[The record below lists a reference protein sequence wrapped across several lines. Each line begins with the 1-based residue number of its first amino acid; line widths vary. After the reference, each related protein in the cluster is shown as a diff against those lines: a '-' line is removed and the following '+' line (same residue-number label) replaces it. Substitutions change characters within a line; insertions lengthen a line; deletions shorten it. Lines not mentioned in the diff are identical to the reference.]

1 MATPLAEPLAE
12 PMAEPLAAHRRVVLK
27 VADLTLR
34 RKTLFWDQ
42 NLKHLQLAFP
52 LLICRGDDE
61 LSQVQYLVYRKPE
74 HIELR

>member
-1 MATPLAEPLAE
+1 MAKPLAEPL
-12 PMAEPLAAHRRVVLK
+12 AEPLAAHRRVVLK

-34 RKTLFWDQ
+34 RKTLFGDQ

-52 LLICRGDDE
+52 LLIFRGDDE
-61 LSQVQYLVYRKPE
+61 LPQVQYLLVVYRKPE